1 MEGSGYDCQWNFI
14 SRVKLFSH
22 KTHPGR
28 IISSSGMRQ
37 RVCFNVSQ
45 RETGG
50 GLGFYLQERLNWISN
65 LGKSLRRDPSSRVF
79 DALRLIHPR
88 WIRKSL
94 FRPLNQSSPLPTRF
108 AIFFLVFFIQRSVR
122 FVAFLSRKKVISY
135 FHRILFSCLHI
146 HPYVCVLNFSSVSS
160 DSQHFHPEQDFK
172 RFTVP
177 RNQFIRI
184 LEHRLTD
191 LFTYKK
197 LPLIDETLLA

>member
-108 AIFFLVFFIQRSVR
+108 AIFFLVFFYSTVRSLR
-122 FVAFLSRKKVISY
+122 SIFKSEKSY
-135 FHRILFSCLHI
+135 FVFS
-146 HPYVCVLNFSSVSS
+146 PYFIFVSTYT
-160 DSQHFHPEQDFK
+160 P
-172 RFTVP
+172 
-177 RNQFIRI
+177 IRMCI
-184 LEHRLTD
+184 E
-191 LFTYKK
+191 FF
-197 LPLIDETLLA
+197 ECE

>member
-1 MEGSGYDCQWNFI
+1 M
-14 SRVKLFSH
+14 K
-22 KTHPGR
+22 
-28 IISSSGMRQ
+28 
-37 RVCFNVSQ
+37 
-45 RETGG
+45 
-50 GLGFYLQERLNWISN
+50 FYLESKTFLAQNASRQNYQLVRNETTRLFQRKPEGN
-65 LGKSLRRDPSSRVF
+65 RRRTRILFTRTFKLNFQSRKI
-79 DALRLIHPR
+79 ATARPELQS
-88 WIRKSL
+88 IR
-94 FRPLNQSSPLPTRF
+94 RF
-108 AIFFLVFFIQRSVR
+108 AVNTSTLNSKIVIPSAKPIFAIANEVRDFFPSFFFIQRSVR
-122 FVAFLSRKKVISY
+122 LVAFLSRKKVISY